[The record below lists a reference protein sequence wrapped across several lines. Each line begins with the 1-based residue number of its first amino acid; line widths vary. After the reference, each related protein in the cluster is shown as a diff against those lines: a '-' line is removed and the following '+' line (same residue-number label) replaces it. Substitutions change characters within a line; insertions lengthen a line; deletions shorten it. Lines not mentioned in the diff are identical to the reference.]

1 MKIAIIGTG
10 ISGNVASWLLKDEHE
25 LTIFEKNNYIGGH
38 SNTVNINYDG
48 KNIDVDT
55 GFIVF
60 NDRTYPKLIKLFE
73 ILKVASFE
81 SDMSF
86 GITCKKSNF
95 EFCVKNIAGLFA
107 QKKNILNPKF
117 YKMLFDIVKFN
128 RKATKFVT
136 SGNDSK
142 ITLGQFLERVKVG
155 DYFKKYFLLPMAGAI
170 WSCRDEEMLQYPA
183 QSFLSFYHNHGLLT
197 LFNQP
202 QWYTVKDCSKEY
214 VKKLTADFK
223 DKIKLNCAVKSVE
236 KVNNGIEIVDCNDEK
251 YLFDKVI
258 FANHANQVLQMA
270 KNLDSQLVQV
280 LSKFQFKNNLAVLH
294 RDTSLM
300 PKRKSAWASWI
311 YLREDQNQENCTVS
325 YWMNTLQD
333 IDEHY
338 PLFVTLNPQHQIAQD
353 KVFAQFNYQHPVFD
367 SQSIQAQSQIQNL
380 QGKDGFYFVGAYLD
394 NGFHEDGVNSAI
406 KVAKLF
412 NIEKL

>member
-333 IDEHY
+333 IDENY